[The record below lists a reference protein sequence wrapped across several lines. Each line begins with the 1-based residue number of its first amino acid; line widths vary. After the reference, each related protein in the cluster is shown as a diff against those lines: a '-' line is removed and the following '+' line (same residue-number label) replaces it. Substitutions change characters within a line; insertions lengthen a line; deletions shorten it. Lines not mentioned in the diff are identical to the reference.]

1 MRLYL
6 GGDAMAGKPVAQS
19 TIVWH
24 LDEIRSALFTQR
36 GTILISLFAACVLA
50 LPAATH
56 EIYRVLAEDV
66 LANDAYDLISHLIN
80 RDRDE
85 ITARLVT
92 LFPICLAFLTLFL
105 ASATIWYVGRDL
117 AGQVKAD
124 DPNTRRLERFLH
136 RWLPVVF
143 ALLLPL
149 GAAWGMYQASQ
160 DAMGIGAL
168 HYEIPQPTHYR
179 YPSSMTATQAELKR
193 LVGSMEAV
201 VRLLWGGASIC
212 VVLAAVLLPWMVWID
227 WRRRGAPF
235 GAAGRRAVLLVL
247 AAAIFAFFTFS
258 VTTPILTGVPR
269 WVGTVALFNFFII
282 ALTPF
287 VGFAILINNRF
298 GIPVLL
304 ILIGLVVALSV
315 LDVNDNHVVS
325 QVKSKNSGQG
335 KWAATEFKEWINS
348 RADRTAYQTE
358 PYPVFVVSAAG
369 GGLYAAQHAAR
380 FLARIQDHCPHF
392 AQHIFA
398 ISGVSGGSVGAS
410 VFASLV
416 NTKVAKQETPNCKD
430 FGVPWFRRTSREGRE
445 LERDVNAILSR
456 DFLAPIVAAA
466 LFPDFLQRFIPVP
479 IVQFDRGQVLDT
491 VLEAAWHKRF
501 PSAPNPLA
509 MPMLDLWD
517 PQGVTP
523 ALVLNATHVATG
535 GRFAM
540 APFVPRREDQTAL
553 KLEWL
558 QGHLQNSDFEP
569 SRGDEDLKLSSAAG
583 ISARFAWIMPPAT
596 VNAKRQH
603 KDRKNNIL
611 RLVDGGYF
619 ENSGTDTAGDIIRAI
634 ESVKGSNIPPFKVYA
649 IVLTSYD
656 NEVFGGNFNDETA
669 LGEFFA
675 PIRGLL
681 STRRARGDTTI
692 VRTLDYLCPDLDN
705 CRSDPDTRGWYNK
718 AKWIFATL
726 NLLDSKLPLSWQL
739 SEFSRRFIG
748 LHGGYPADCGNAVH
762 GVIPLWTG
770 LPRPEEP
777 HLPPKPPRVMAALNN
792 ANCAASIV
800 CGQLANRKL
809 AFAAAEGEME
819 DYCRSWDTAAPALP
833 SVAPVFTN
841 SVR

>member
-1 MRLYL
+1 
-6 GGDAMAGKPVAQS
+6 MAVQPVAQS
-19 TIVWH
+19 TIVGH
-24 LDEIRSALFTQR
+24 IGEIRKALFTQR
-36 GTILISLFAACVLA
+36 GTILISLVAACVLA
-50 LPAATH
+50 LPTATL
-56 EIYRVLAEDV
+56 EIYRVLADDV
-66 LANDAYDLISHLIN
+66 LANDDYDLISPLTN
-80 RDRDE
+80 RNLDE
-85 ITARLVT
+85 ILPHLVT
-92 LFPICLAFLTLFL
+92 WVPICLAFLTLFL
-105 ASATIWYVGRDL
+105 ASAIIWYVGRDL

-124 DPNTRRLERFLH
+124 DPNAHGLERFLH

-149 GAAWGMYQASQ
+149 GAAFGMYQASH
-160 DAMGIGAL
+160 DAIGIGAL
-168 HYEIPQPTHYR
+168 HSDIAQPPHPSYPW
-179 YPSSMTATQAELKR
+179 PSSMTATQTELKR
-193 LVGSMEAV
+193 LVGSMASV
-201 VRLLWGGASIC
+201 ARLLRGGASIC
-212 VVLAAVLLPWMVWID
+212 VALAAVLLAWMVWID
-227 WRRRGAPF
+227 SRRRGAPF
-235 GAAGRRAVLLVL
+235 GAAGRTLLLVL

-315 LDVNDNHVVS
+315 LDLNDNHVVS
-325 QVKSKNSGQG
+325 QVKSKTSGKG

-416 NTKVAKQETPNCKD
+416 NTKVAKQETPSCKD
-430 FGVPWFRRTSREGRE
+430 FGVPWLRRTSREGRE
-445 LERDVNAILSR
+445 LEKDVNAILSR

-466 LFPDFLQRFIPVP
+466 LFPDFLQRFIPTP
-479 IVQFDRGQVLDT
+479 IAQFDRGQVLET
-491 VLEAAWHKRF
+491 VLEAAWSKRF

-509 MPMLDLWD
+509 MPMLDLWN

-540 APFVPRREDQTAL
+540 APFMPRRDDQRAV

-569 SRGDEDLKLSSAAG
+569 SAGNEDLKLSSAAG
-583 ISARFAWIMPPAT
+583 ISARFPWIMPPAT
-596 VNAKRQH
+596 VNARRQH
-603 KDRKNNIL
+603 KDRKNTIL

-634 ESVKGSNIPPFKVYA
+634 E
-649 IVLTSYD
+649 
-656 NEVFGGNFNDETA
+656 FGQRCPA
-669 LGEFFA
+669 VQ
-675 PIRGLL
+675 GLRPRADKL
-681 STRRARGDTTI
+681 RQRSLRRQFQRRNATRRIHRAYPRSAQHAPGPRRRNH
-692 VRTLDYLCPDLDN
+692 RTHAGP
-705 CRSDPDTRGWYNK
+705 
-718 AKWIFATL
+718 
-726 NLLDSKLPLSWQL
+726 PLSGPRQL
-739 SEFSRRFIG
+739 QVGS
-748 LHGGYPADCGNAVH
+748 
-762 GVIPLWTG
+762 
-770 LPRPEEP
+770 
-777 HLPPKPPRVMAALNN
+777 
-792 ANCAASIV
+792 
-800 CGQLANRKL
+800 
-809 AFAAAEGEME
+809 
-819 DYCRSWDTAAPALP
+819 
-833 SVAPVFTN
+833 
-841 SVR
+841 

>member
-1 MRLYL
+1 
-6 GGDAMAGKPVAQS
+6 MAVQPVAQS
-19 TIVWH
+19 TIVGH
-24 LDEIRSALFTQR
+24 IGEIRRALFTQR
-36 GTILISLFAACVLA
+36 GTILISLVAACVLA
-50 LPAATH
+50 LPAATL

-66 LANDAYDLISHLIN
+66 LANDVYDLISPLIN
-80 RDRDE
+80 GDRGE
-85 ITARLVT
+85 IVARLVT

-124 DPNTRRLERFLH
+124 DPNAHRVERFLQ

-149 GAAWGMYQASQ
+149 GAALGMYRASH

-168 HYEIPQPTHYR
+168 HYEIAQPPHESYPS
-179 YPSSMTATQAELKR
+179 PSSMTATQAELKR
-193 LVGSMEAV
+193 LVGSMAAV
-201 VRLLWGGASIC
+201 ARLLRLGTSIC
-212 VVLAAVLLPWMVWID
+212 VTLAVLLLTWMVWLD
-227 WRRRGAPF
+227 WRQRGSPF
-235 GAAGRRAVLLVL
+235 GAARRTVLLVL
-247 AAAIFAFFTFS
+247 AGTIFAFFTFS

-287 VGFAILINNRF
+287 VGLAILINNRF

-304 ILIGLVVALSV
+304 MLVGLVVTLSV
-315 LDVNDNHVVS
+315 LDVNDNHVVA
-325 QVKSKNSGQG
+325 QVESKNSGR
-335 KWAATEFKEWINS
+335 KKFAATEFEKWINS
-348 RADRTAYQTE
+348 RADRNAYQTE

-416 NTKVAKQETPNCKD
+416 NTKVTKQETPSCKD
-430 FGVPWFRRTSREGRE
+430 FGVPWLHRTSREGRE

-466 LFPDFLQRFIPVP
+466 LFPDFLQRFIPMP
-479 IVQFDRGQVLDT
+479 IAQFDRGQVLDT
-491 VLEAAWHKRF
+491 VLEAAWRKRF
-501 PSAPNPLA
+501 PSAANPLA

-517 PQGVTP
+517 PEGVTP

-535 GRFAM
+535 GRFTM
-540 APFVPRREDQTAL
+540 APFMPRRWDQTAI

-558 QGHLQNSDFEP
+558 QGHLQNSEFEP
-569 SRGDEDLKLSSAAG
+569 SKGTEDLKLSSAAG
-583 ISARFAWIMPPAT
+583 ISARFSWIMPPAT

-603 KDRKNNIL
+603 KDRKNTIL

-619 ENSGTDTAGDIIRAI
+619 ENSGADTAGDIIRAI
-634 ESVKGSNIPPFKVYA
+634 ESVKGSNVPPFKVYA

-656 NEVFGGNFNDETA
+656 NEVFGGNFNDETR
-669 LGEFFA
+669 LGEFIA

-681 STRRARGDTTI
+681 STRLARGDVTI

-705 CRSDPDTRGWYNK
+705 CRSDPDDTRGWHNK

-726 NLLDSKLPLSWQL
+726 NLQDSKLPLSWQL

-770 LPRPEEP
+770 LPTEP
-777 HLPPKPPRVMAALNN
+777 APPPPLKPPRVVAALNN

-809 AFAAAEGEME
+809 AFESAQGMME
-819 DYCRSWDTAAPALP
+819 NYCGSWDKVGPTLP
-833 SVAPVFTN
+833 SVAPVSTN
-841 SVR
+841 SLR